1 MGILK
6 SFETKTESLK
16 STLKYKM
23 QWCKR
28 NCVLSLEM
36 PPGLIGLWSFDKQ
49 ALFSIICTKANIYI
63 SLSVYQWTCVCI
75 SKTGWQ
81 ISSFLSVRKDDSL
94 PDAQKEMTKRTN
106 HWILLFLSFDC
117 TTILISKIEINPH
130 STLLTLNLL
139 VSP

>member
-81 ISSFLSVRKDDSL
+81 ISSFLSVRKSYSKKA
-94 PDAQKEMTKRTN
+94 PNQVTCVCVK
-106 HWILLFLSFDC
+106 ILLMAIPKKNLKWKYANWVLMGRIKTLASILSKP
-117 TTILISKIEINPH
+117 S
-130 STLLTLNLL
+130 
-139 VSP
+139 